1 MSELVI
7 LFAQFLGALF
17 VVILAGMILAKL
29 HLLPGCFVRDV
40 RAECVSGWAEAERR
54 QVPYHPGCAAPVRRL
69 VVGALDLPLW
79 RQEERAARGYLLAT
93 ARPMYEITEDG
104 EYIPIRYDDD

>member
-29 HLLPGCFVRDV
+29 HLLPAVLYAMFVQNV
-40 RAECVSGWAEAERR
+40 FPGWAEAERVKYLIILAVLLLYAVLWWGLWIYR
-54 QVPYHPGCAAPVRRL
+54 
-69 VVGALDLPLW
+69 W